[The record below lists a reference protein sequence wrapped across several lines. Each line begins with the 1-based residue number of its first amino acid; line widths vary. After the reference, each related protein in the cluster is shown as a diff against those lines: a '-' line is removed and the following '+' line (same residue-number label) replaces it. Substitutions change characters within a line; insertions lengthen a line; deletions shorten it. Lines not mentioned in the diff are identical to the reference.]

1 MIYFNKKTESEI
13 FKIISPE
20 NLLNFFVNKNTKKDS
35 LSFQLTNISGKLP
48 TLQDKNIH
56 NFSLT
61 KLGRKRKLSIQ
72 EPIETVI
79 IRAEQ
84 NFEIVRGLNPIQ
96 IEIEDDRA
104 VVNLPKKRKNVMYK
118 LTPLGILFPASIKNN
133 NFIYSR

>member
-1 MIYFNKKTESEI
+1 M
-13 FKIISPE
+13 
-20 NLLNFFVNKNTKKDS
+20 
-35 LSFQLTNISGKLP
+35 SFQLTNISGKLP

-133 NFIYSR
+133 TAQVLITCRELDDVKKPLINSKTNGLLGIIDFKKLIIGKK